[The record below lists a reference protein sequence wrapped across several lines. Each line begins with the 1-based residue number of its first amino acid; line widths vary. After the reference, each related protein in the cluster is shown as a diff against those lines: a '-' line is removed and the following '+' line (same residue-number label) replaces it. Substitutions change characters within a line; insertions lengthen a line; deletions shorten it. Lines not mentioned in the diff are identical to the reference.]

1 VKQFLKLVGSATTTA
16 VLSMVTTVPAF
27 AAFNLPY
34 RNGDLLNTTDVLNI
48 RHAPCGNKLETVP
61 KNTVLVT
68 LGEVKSK
75 SCLGATKWRKVS
87 SHDGTP
93 GWVADNYLESI
104 SPVLHSEGSRIP
116 VRVIT
121 QSSSLNIREGS
132 LKGRVIGSFS
142 PGTYVYVFGS
152 RKAITL
158 NGKKVYPV
166 FVKDGHYEG
175 WVDASYLVMEQDDSG
190 F

>member
-1 VKQFLKLVGSATTTA
+1 VKKFLKLVGSATAIAT
-16 VLSMVTTVPAF
+16 LSVVTTIPAL

-34 RNGDLLNTTDVLNI
+34 KSGDLMNTTDELNI
-48 RHAPCGNKLETVP
+48 RHTPCGNKLETVP

-87 SHDGTP
+87 SHSGTP
-93 GWVADNYLESI
+93 GWVSDNYLESI
-104 SPVLHSEGSRIP
+104 SPVLHSEGSHIP

-121 QSSSLNIREGS
+121 QSSPLNIREGS
-132 LKGRVIGSFS
+132 LKGRVIGSYS
-142 PGTYVYVFGS
+142 PGTYVYVFES
-152 RKAITL
+152 KKAFTL

-166 FVKDGHYEG
+166 FVKDGHNEG
-175 WVDASYLVMEQDDSG
+175 WVDASYLVIAVDDSE